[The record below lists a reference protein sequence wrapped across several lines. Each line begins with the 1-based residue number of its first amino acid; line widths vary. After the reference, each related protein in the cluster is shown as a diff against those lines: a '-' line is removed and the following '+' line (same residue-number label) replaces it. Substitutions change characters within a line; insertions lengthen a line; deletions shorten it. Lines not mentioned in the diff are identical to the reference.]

1 MPRNPS
7 EAQKDAA
14 RRNGRRSKGAITPEG
29 RARLAAAATRHNL
42 FGPFRLLPGE
52 DRLAFERL
60 RRAWHARLKPAD
72 RAEREAADAFV
83 AQIWRRQRLDLLE
96 VRLLDAILHDRPRD
110 GLPSLET
117 LLRYRARLDRERARI
132 EAELWAL
139 RVNREAALDRRPIR
153 VDPPAPAVTG
163 AWVAEAA
170 SDDGEERGIVL
181 PFRPRLH

>member
-7 EAQKDAA
+7 EAQREAA
-14 RRNGRRSKGAITPEG
+14 RRNGRRSKGATTAEG

-83 AQIWRRQRLDLLE
+83 AQLWRRQRLDLLE

-153 VDPPAPAVTG
+153 VDPPAPAATG
-163 AWVAEAA
+163 ARLAEPG
-170 SDDGEERGIVL
+170 SDDEERGVVL
-181 PFRPRLH
+181 PFRPRRH